1 MEPQTALVGADGAVE
16 LHTIAVVH
24 LNLSLVVHP
33 GNTEH
38 DDPLRGDETLQ
49 KGVLPVVVLIFFND
63 DPQRFQDLRYG
74 LQEFRL
80 ARILSGNPLQDFIYI
95 AHRQV
100 CSSQSIF

>member
-1 MEPQTALVGADGAVE
+1 MEPQAALIGADGAVE
-16 LHTIAVVH
+16 LHPVAVVY
-24 LNLSLVVHP
+24 LNLALVIHP

-49 KGVLPVVVLIFFND
+49 KSVLPVVVLIFFND
-63 DPQRFQDLRYG
+63 NPQRFQDLRYG

-80 ARILSGNPLQDFIYI
+80 AGVLSGNPLQDFIYI
-95 AHRQV
+95 AHKQV